1 MNGPA
6 HMFIFVPVYR
16 YGIAVIGRT
25 EFQLC
30 LASQEAMLAS
40 KLAFVSAKNIFTS
53 CSRVWLSRVE
63 TYCACRHQWPGGVSE
78 CGPSFQYSAII
89 FCISVR
95 LADIFTRSV
104 AWVLK
109 AVWPRV

>member
-1 MNGPA
+1 MAASWNTVPMNGPA

-40 KLAFVSAKNIFTS
+40 KLAFVSAKGAAFGPLLCYS
-53 CSRVWLSRVE
+53 GWV
-63 TYCACRHQWPGGVSE
+63 CAQGR
-78 CGPSFQYSAII
+78 
-89 FCISVR
+89 R
-95 LADIFTRSV
+95 
-104 AWVLK
+104 
-109 AVWPRV
+109 